1 MTKIDVI
8 IGVRN
13 EEKHVERCLTS
24 LQNQNLSD
32 IQIFVVDGR
41 SDDRTRDIVRE
52 KMKKDSRIKLFDN
65 PQMIISSARNIG
77 IKASKAEYVAYLD
90 GHCYVNNDWL
100 EKLLETYEI
109 YEKKCKVGGVG
120 STYASPDDDT
130 SYGKVV
136 ASVLRTPLGGMG
148 TAYSNDKKIE
158 TVESIAFAIY
168 KRSTLIKDG
177 IFYDESMTQ
186 CEDTDFN
193 YKLIKNG
200 YVLLKHPQAFVY
212 QYRRQGTSQFFRQM
226 VKYGE
231 GRCNFA
237 FKYRETLSIFHLIPV
252 IFVIYLLIVILS
264 FLIFLFS
271 GNLGL
276 FIIIS
281 IPLLICLL
289 MDIVY
294 TLLIVSHS
302 GLKGVYALIIFPS
315 IHIGYGIG
323 FLKRLLN
330 KEGKVKHNHKQF

>member
-1 MTKIDVI
+1 MSKVDVI

-13 EEKHVERCLTS
+13 EEKHLERCLTS
-24 LQNQNLSD
+24 LQNQKLTD

-41 SDDRTRDIVRE
+41 SNDRTRDIVHE

-65 PQMIISSARNIG
+65 PQKIISSGRNIG
-77 IKASKAEYVAYLD
+77 IKSSEAEYVAYLD
-90 GHCYVNNDWL
+90 GHCYVNRDWL
-100 EKLLETYEI
+100 EKLLETYQI
-109 YEKKCKVGGVG
+109 YEKCDVGGVG

-136 ASVLRTPLGGMG
+136 ASVLRTPFGGMG

-158 TVESIAFAIY
+158 KVDSIAFALY
-168 KRSTLIKDG
+168 KRSMLMKEG
-177 IFYDESMTQ
+177 ILYDESMTQ

-193 YKLIKNG
+193 YRLIKNG

-212 QYRRQGTSQFFRQM
+212 QYRRPNTSQFFRQM

-237 FKYRETLSIFHLIPV
+237 LKYKETLNLFHIIPAL
-252 IFVIYLLIVILS
+252 FVIYLLIILLS
-264 FLIFLFS
+264 FLIFMFF

-276 FIIIS
+276 LILILT
-281 IPLLICLL
+281 PLLIYFLI
-289 MDIVY
+289 DIIY
-294 TLLIVSHS
+294 TLIILSRHG
-302 GLKGVYALIIFPS
+302 GLKCVYAIIIFPT
-315 IHIGYGIG
+315 IHVGYGIG

-330 KEGKVKHNHKQF
+330 K

>member
-1 MTKIDVI
+1 MSKIDVI
-8 IGVRN
+8 IGKKKKK
-13 EEKHVERCLTS
+13 KHLERCLTS
-24 LQNQNLSD
+24 LQNQNLTD

-41 SDDRTRDIVRE
+41 SDDRTCDIVRE
-52 KMKKDSRIKLFDN
+52 KMRKDSRIKLFDN

-100 EKLLETYEI
+100 KKLLETYEI

-130 SYGKVV
+130 SYGKVI

-148 TAYSNDKKIE
+148 TAYSKDKQIE
-158 TVESIAFAIY
+158 TVDSIAFAIY

-177 IFYDESMTQ
+177 ILYDESMTQ

-212 QYRRQGTSQFFRQM
+212 QYRRPGTSQFFRQM

-237 FKYRETLSIFHLIPV
+237 FKYRETLNIFHLIPV
-252 IFVIYLLIVILS
+252 LFVIYLLIVILS
-264 FLIFLFS
+264 LLISLFS
-271 GNLGL
+271 DNLDL

-281 IPLLICLL
+281 IPLVIYFL
-289 MDIVY
+289 MDIIY
-294 TLLIVSHS
+294 TLIVVSHS

-323 FLKRLLN
+323 FLGRLLN
-330 KEGKVKHNHKQF
+330 KEGERKQNHK